1 MEKNKML
8 VLSRKKSEI
17 IRINDDIVVKVIRTG
32 RDRVK
37 IGIDAP
43 PKVRV
48 VREEAYEV
56 RTRSTS

>member
-1 MEKNKML
+1 ML
-8 VLSRKKSEI
+8 VLSRKQSQI

-48 VREEAYEV
+48 VREEAYDV
-56 RTRSTS
+56 KSRSSS